1 VVLMFF
7 DFNVLLVSCRDAAM
21 NKGLPMRTINK
32 WLMVLFFM
40 LSLASLTPTTT
51 QASPRLGINLSG
63 PRDWNTE
70 LPFVDVFHLS
80 RSWISQ
86 KPGQPWGKGPKLELD
101 EYGWVKRL
109 EAGCHADTLL
119 CTIDGGHYP
128 SGQYVVLYDG
138 KGTINF
144 RGAATVAQNQPGRIL
159 VNVDSSKGGF
169 FLSIAQTN
177 PDHYIRNIRVIMPG
191 FEDSYQD
198 NFWHPDFLERWKGF
212 ACLRFM
218 DFMHTNHSQIKTW
231 DDRSEIRDAT
241 WTGQGGIP
249 LEMLC
254 DLANR
259 TGIAPWFCI
268 PHMANDD
275 YVRRFAML
283 VKEQLNPDLKIYIEY
298 SNEVWNTQFQ
308 QHQYAGEQGQKLGLA
323 TRPWEAAWKY
333 TGRRSKEIFT
343 IWEEVFGSNDRL
355 IRVLASHAAN
365 PFVTRQII
373 EQDEV
378 YKQADVLA
386 IAPYIS
392 MNTKAMDGDALAAM
406 GVQGVLDKLENESL
420 PRAIEYIRK
429 HQALADKHNLKL
441 VCYEAGQHM
450 VGIQGGENN
459 KKLNEVFMAANAHPR
474 MAEIYRKYFAAWEEA
489 NGDMMAMFIS
499 VEKWSKWG
507 SWGLMQYADQSPMS
521 QTKMQAVLK
530 QARTWGQDVSIK

>member
-1 VVLMFF
+1 
-7 DFNVLLVSCRDAAM
+7 
-21 NKGLPMRTINK
+21 
-32 WLMVLFFM
+32 
-40 LSLASLTPTTT
+40 
-51 QASPRLGINLSG
+51 
-63 PRDWNTE
+63 
-70 LPFVDVFHLS
+70 
-80 RSWISQ
+80 
-86 KPGQPWGKGPKLELD
+86 
-101 EYGWVKRL
+101 
-109 EAGCHADTLL
+109 
-119 CTIDGGHYP
+119 
-128 SGQYVVLYDG
+128 
-138 KGTINF
+138 
-144 RGAATVAQNQPGRIL
+144 
-159 VNVDSSKGGF
+159 
-169 FLSIAQTN
+169 
-177 PDHYIRNIRVIMPG
+177 
-191 FEDSYQD
+191 
-198 NFWHPDFLERWKGF
+198 
-212 ACLRFM
+212 
-218 DFMHTNHSQIKTW
+218 
-231 DDRSEIRDAT
+231 
-241 WTGQGGIP
+241 
-249 LEMLC
+249 
-254 DLANR
+254 
-259 TGIAPWFCI
+259 
-268 PHMANDD
+268 
-275 YVRRFAML
+275 
-283 VKEQLNPDLKIYIEY
+283 
-298 SNEVWNTQFQ
+298 
-308 QHQYAGEQGQKLGLA
+308 
-323 TRPWEAAWKY
+323 
-333 TGRRSKEIFT
+333 
-343 IWEEVFGSNDRL
+343 
-355 IRVLASHAAN
+355 VLASHAAN